1 MMKMKGVSLGNT
13 EINQTKTKNW
23 FLRHKIITG
32 IIIFLIFS
40 IIVGANSE
48 KSDES
53 FDQGKNDT
61 VKKEFIET
69 APTKEVTSIA
79 SPTETIQ
86 NTNQNIEVTKF
97 SQEDA
102 LSKLKGYELKNNVES
117 LNKSTLGMYL
127 ATCMEE
133 LVLQGMK
140 ADATTT
146 TGKWSAKADNNDG
159 VYTINYQFRSLGLD
173 RIYTWEVGKD
183 SIKAINGKAI
193 TITPEL
199 GPQEKEVSGSD
210 REKQIYEY
218 STNLYNKFETTL
230 GSYEA
235 ETRATSET
243 AKKFNITE
251 EEVETIVSRLM
262 DTKI

>member
-1 MMKMKGVSLGNT
+1 MIKIKGKSSGDTDMSHV
-13 EINQTKTKNW
+13 KTNNW

-32 IIIFLIFS
+32 IIIFFIFS
-40 IIVGANSE
+40 IIVGSNSE
-48 KSDES
+48 KSNKS
-53 FDQGKNDT
+53 LDQGKNNI
-61 VKKEFIET
+61 VKKESIET
-69 APTKEVTSIA
+69 APVKEVTPIV

-86 NTNQNIEVTKF
+86 NVKVTKF

-102 LSKLKGYELKNNVES
+102 LLKLKGYKLKNNVES

-127 ATCMEE
+127 STCMEE

-140 ADATTT
+140 TDATTT
-146 TGKWSAKADNNDG
+146 TGKWSAEDDNNDG
-159 VYTINYQFRSLGLD
+159 IYSINYQFRSLGLD

-193 TITPEL
+193 TITPEF

-210 REKQIYEY
+210 REKEIYDY
-218 STNLYNKFETTL
+218 STNLYNKYEPAL

-243 AKKFNITE
+243 AKKFGITE
-251 EEVETIVSRLM
+251 KEVEEIVTKLM

>member
-1 MMKMKGVSLGNT
+1 MIKIKDKSSVDIDIS
-13 EINQTKTKNW
+13 QTKTKNW

-32 IIIFLIFS
+32 IIVFLIFS
-40 IIVGANSE
+40 IIVGSNSE
-48 KSDES
+48 KSNKS
-53 FDQGKNDT
+53 LDQGKNDI
-61 VKKEFIET
+61 VKKEIIET
-69 APTKEVTSIA
+69 DPVKEVTPIV

-86 NTNQNIEVTKF
+86 NVKVAKF

-102 LSKLKGYELKNNVES
+102 LSKLKGYKLKNNVES

-140 ADATTT
+140 TDATTT
-146 TGKWSAKADNNDG
+146 TGRWSVEDDNNAG
-159 VYTINYQFRSLGLD
+159 VYTINYKFRSLGLD
-173 RIYTWEVGKD
+173 RVYTWEVGEN

-193 TITPEL
+193 TITPEF

-218 STNLYNKFETTL
+218 STDLYSKYETTL

-251 EEVETIVSRLM
+251 EEVEAIVSRLM

>member
-1 MMKMKGVSLGNT
+1 MKIKGKSLGDTDMGQVKAN
-13 EINQTKTKNW
+13 NW

-32 IIIFLIFS
+32 IIFFLIFS

-48 KSDES
+48 KSNKS
-53 FDQGKNDT
+53 FDQGENDI
-61 VKKEFIET
+61 VKKESIET
-69 APTKEVTSIA
+69 TPIEEITPTV

-86 NTNQNIEVTKF
+86 NTKVAKF
-97 SQEDA
+97 SKDEA
-102 LSKLKGYELKNNVES
+102 LSKLKGYELKNDVES
-117 LNKSTLGMYL
+117 LNKSTIGMYL

-146 TGKWSAKADNNDG
+146 TGKWSTEDDNNDG

-173 RIYTWEVGKD
+173 RVYTWEVEKD

-193 TITPEL
+193 TITPEF

-218 STNLYNKFETTL
+218 STNLYKKYEITMD
-230 GSYEA
+230 SYEA

-251 EEVETIVSRLM
+251 EEVENIVSRLM